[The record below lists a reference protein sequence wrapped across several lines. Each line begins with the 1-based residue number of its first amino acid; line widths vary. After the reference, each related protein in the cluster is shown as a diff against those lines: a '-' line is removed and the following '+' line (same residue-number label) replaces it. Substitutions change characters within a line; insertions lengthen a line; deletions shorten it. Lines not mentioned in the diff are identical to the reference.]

1 MGRAAVAGRCG
12 TTGPTPGLDAA
23 LPNGNGPSR
32 ALADWPHAL
41 KTAPARYSQLCLAI
55 TQRQ

>member
-1 MGRAAVAGRCG
+1 MAGRCG